1 MLSILP
7 IHSCVTAW
15 TFCND
20 SAAVFTTVRTN
31 VVGFP
36 VSMLTFNRLGRDITL
51 ARLIV
56 ASEEPAIACRDS
68 STPIIVNASC
78 SSHIEINPCIPTKFE
93 IHTFSNSSMTLLVVS
108 YEYFLRSFS
117 LNVDKSIFMVNPLNY
132 YPILFNYFWIEC
144 YDLCRRAT

>member
-78 SSHIEINPCIPTKFE
+78 SSHIEINLSCVIYMPD
-93 IHTFSNSSMTLLVVS
+93 TLL
-108 YEYFLRSFS
+108 LRLVACLDRPSRTH
-117 LNVDKSIFMVNPLNY
+117 NTNKHK
-132 YPILFNYFWIEC
+132 YPQYRATLQMRYTG
-144 YDLCRRAT
+144 LCRRLNNIEKVLCMDDRPRQ